1 MCYFSVVKSDHPRV
15 LATLLGPVL
24 LLGVESN
31 KYGPWPPGVYSLN
44 GRS

>member
-1 MCYFSVVKSDHPRV
+1 MCYFSVVKSDRPRV

-24 LLGVESN
+24 LQGVESN
-31 KYGPWPPGVYSLN
+31 KYGPWPPEVYSLN